1 MFRSLDRAD
10 TGHTQKEEKKKKK
23 EEEKKRKKKK
33 RKRKKKKRKKGEKN
47 LSPLRIKSM
56 FFSASPDLSDPA
68 AKIETK

>member
-33 RKRKKKKRKKGEKN
+33 EKKKKRGEKK